1 MAVYLDVEARLDR
14 AAAAAAAKEVTALFD
29 GVGRGINK
37 GLSGALSEGLKSFS
51 TAGSRAQIELLQNKL
66 VEASQAETL
75 LAQKA
80 EAASVRSVASWRAAE
95 AAVDKYGAAS
105 ARAMKATAGAIDASA
120 MATAA
125 TNKHAK
131 SVDDSKSAH
140 DDLAAAVAGSTGAIT
155 RFHQAATIASTAVV
169 GGFVAAAVDATKA
182 AGNFQVQLT
191 RLETVGGELPK
202 NLKTVHDGLMNL
214 ASTTGWNPTELATG
228 MLKVEQAGYRGTD
241 ALTVMKAAAQAAA
254 EEGVGLDEAANAV
267 TTTLHDYHLKADQ
280 AADATSK
287 VIEAARLG
295 KTTFS
300 EFTGALHNVE
310 PTAAAVGESLNDL
323 LATLGMLTQ
332 SGMHPDQASQNLNHA
347 LSSLGNIQPK
357 QREMLA
363 AIGLDPRQIPQDI
376 KSKGYIGTAQEIRSA
391 VNRRIGPN
399 GNVILDAFE
408 NNPASQALEHEQY
421 AKLNAAE
428 KDVADRIMNGQ
439 LSYKEFR
446 KSRGGLGYTE
456 AKIVDAWATTHENNQ
471 GFNRVLKSLNT
482 DQLGVMQ
489 ALQTA
494 VGGQDNARTLLQV
507 TDQNNPE
514 ALQHRQEIAD
524 AHADSNGDV
533 LEWNRSQQNF
543 NAQWKDLKA
552 SIYSLKIEFGE
563 DFLPT
568 ATKWV
573 HSLETGVHWMQQHRA
588 LVKDLIEDATVLSGL
603 FVGMKLSN
611 ALISTV
617 KQFNSNLGLTK
628 KSADQANTSLR
639 ESGPSAQA
647 GAAGVKNASIEEAS
661 AQGRVKNAVYQANQE
676 LRQSGNA
683 ARQGASGVQSATT
696 EEVGAEQRVRTAAEE
711 ANVQL
716 RGAGAAAEAGAA
728 GVTAAANTEIGAM
741 NRVMSAAGK
750 ARGALA
756 LVGGMAA
763 SMGGDALQANT
774 RENTNPHKLGVIA
787 SDAGN
792 MAMAGAAVG
801 SVIPGVGTA
810 LGGGIGALLGGG
822 YAVWDQYFSGD
833 HDVAAPD
840 NPTPDMGPVPVVP
853 DTSQPTP
860 DTSQP
865 TPDLTPP
872 TPESQPET
880 PDAPYAGGGDGGA
893 GGKKKKDQDP
903 LDEDLKRFEHLQ
915 TEANEIQRRIADDRN
930 SNAPSRTAEIPWLQK
945 KLDEI
950 NKELAGIR
958 GEGKRGSGG
967 SSPFMPVKLDDNWL
981 QGGMPSLVRNTI
993 GFLEDLVLG
1002 PLEVAAFHGIPDFAG
1017 AGGKGR
1023 RSKGGRRSH
1032 EEGLGA
1038 EVPDGLLGGG
1048 MPGALPG
1055 TRSAGQGVIPVFVT
1069 NWASGGP
1076 LAPGGGGPGGGPE
1089 GIGSGSRS
1097 GAFGGGASGSGGG
1110 SFSGGYSGP
1119 GLGASSPAATFDLNG
1134 PLTADQIRSLSP
1146 AQQKQLLLN
1155 AFSGGRAASP
1165 AFVGANGGPYTGQD
1179 AALAAALKSKGFTD
1193 SEITGLVALNG
1204 VESGNWS
1211 HPESIMGFTNSQ
1223 TGPGIAAHVGGF
1235 KEMWDRRQRT
1245 GAVPDAGM
1253 PGTGLD
1259 AQGNV
1264 TDPNA
1269 YARWLLKLEGYSST
1283 TDYAGNHYPRGM
1295 FMSDD
1300 AYAKSVAQSYKP
1312 APGGSRGPA
1321 PSASSSAPASPG
1333 KDGHHTF
1340 YDQWYG
1346 GLPPARD
1353 SDAAHLPPDVVAYAR
1368 QHGML
1373 DANGNVIGQ
1382 LPQNLPK
1389 SVAPPVKM
1397 QPDFAKLGPRPPK
1410 PGPPPGPQQEYD
1422 SSNPRANEGWW
1433 NDPKSGTHG
1442 FNYNKL
1448 GQTIKSGVLGL
1459 DNWLGFAKGG
1469 KVGYFATGGPSGTD
1483 TIPAWLTPGEF
1494 VMNADATRQYLPYLQ
1509 SMNKGARFST
1519 GGLVPP
1525 QYWAPGTDNPVQPSP
1540 SAPAPQVQGQGQLPN
1555 VKNPGTEKP
1564 QGSGQ
1569 SMRASVPGAPQPP
1582 APGAP
1587 GSTPTGPQPT
1597 GVGAATPGER
1607 KGMSDIATP
1616 GADAQQPGATL
1627 PASPG
1632 IGFSGGLIG
1641 AAEGAAE
1648 GGASGLNMLAPGAGS
1663 AASAAMQIGFQE
1675 LNRAA
1680 SYGAQVGGILM
1691 KGLGETFTVSS
1702 SSTGGDWS
1710 KTIPGRLLSGIAGV
1724 RPAGENTAGQTQQP
1738 LSSGQDGGYANTG
1751 DNNTSFHIH
1760 GNVNVNSA
1768 TPKDF
1773 YDQMEDH
1780 FNQRYTQASYAIPSG
1795 SLTGMRN

>member
-1 MAVYLDVEARLDR
+1 MPVFLDVEARLDR

-37 GLSGALSEGLKSFS
+37 GLSGSLSEGLKSFNTAS
-51 TAGSRAQIELLQNKL
+51 TRAQIELLQNKL

-182 AGNFQVQLT
+182 AGDFQVQLV
-191 RLETVGGELPK
+191 RLETVGGELPQ
-202 NLKTVHDGLMNL
+202 NLKTIHDGLMNL
-214 ASTTGWNPTELATG
+214 ASDTGWHPTELATG
-228 MLKVEQAGYRGTD
+228 MLKVEQAGYRGTE
-241 ALTVMKAAAQAAA
+241 ALTVMKAAAQGAA

-267 TTTLHDYHLKADQ
+267 TTTLGDYHLKADQ
-280 AADATSK
+280 AANVTSK
-287 VIEAARLG
+287 MMEAVRLS
-295 KTTFS
+295 KTTFA
-300 EFTGALHNVE
+300 EFTSALHNVE
-310 PTAAAVGESLNDL
+310 PTAAGVGESLSDL
-323 LATLGMLTQ
+323 LATLGMLTK
-332 SGMHPDQASQNLNHA
+332 SGMHADQASDNLNHA

-363 AIGLDPRQIPQDI
+363 AVGLDPRQIPQDI
-376 KSKGYIGTAQEIRSA
+376 RSKGYIGTAQEIRGA
-391 VNRRIGPN
+391 VDRRLGPN

-421 AKLNAAE
+421 GRLSPAE
-428 KDVADRIMNGQ
+428 RAVADRVMRGQ
-439 LSYKEFR
+439 ISAKDVYRER
-446 KSRGGLGYTE
+446 AGLGPTE
-456 AKIVDAWATTHENNQ
+456 FKILQTWLTTHVNNQ

-514 ALQHRQEIAD
+514 ALQHREEIAA

-552 SIYSLKIEFGE
+552 SVDALKIEFGE

-611 ALISTV
+611 SLISTV
-617 KQFNSNLGLTK
+617 KQFKSNLGLTK
-628 KSADQANTSLR
+628 TTADQVNTSLR
-639 ESGPSAQA
+639 ESGPAAQA
-647 GAAGVKNASIEEAS
+647 GAAGVKAASTEETM
-661 AQGRVKNAVYQANQE
+661 AQSHVKSAVYQANQE

-711 ANVQL
+711 ANAQL

-741 NRVMSAAGK
+741 NRVMGAAGK
-750 ARGALA
+750 ARSALA

-840 NPTPDMGPVPVVP
+840 NPNPDLGPVPVVP

-865 TPDLTPP
+865 IPDLTPP

-880 PDAPYAGGGDGGA
+880 PDTPYAGGGGGA

-930 SNAPSRTAEIPWLQK
+930 SNDPSRTAEIPWLQK

-1017 AGGKGR
+1017 AGGKSR
-1023 RSKGGRRSH
+1023 RGNGGRRSH
-1032 EEGLGA
+1032 EEGLDA
-1038 EVPDGLLGGG
+1038 EGTDGLLGAG

-1055 TRSAGQGVIPVFVT
+1055 TRGAGSGVVPVFVT

-1076 LAPGGGGPGGGPE
+1076 GGPGGGGPGGGAA
-1089 GIGSGSRS
+1089 GIGSGLRS
-1097 GAFGGGASGSGGG
+1097 GVFAGGASGSGGG
-1110 SFSGGYSGP
+1110 PSAGGSSGP
-1119 GLGASSPAATFDLNG
+1119 GLGAASPAATFDLNG

-1155 AFSGGRAASP
+1155 AFNGGRAASP
-1165 AFVGANGGPYTGQD
+1165 GFVGASGGPYTGQD
-1179 AALAAALKSKGFTD
+1179 AALATALKSKGFTD
-1193 SEITGLVALNG
+1193 SEITGLIALNR

-1245 GAVPDAGM
+1245 GAVPNAGM
-1253 PGTGLD
+1253 PGTGVD

-1283 TDYAGNHYPRGM
+1283 TDYAGNQYPRGM

-1300 AYAKSVAQSYKP
+1300 AYANSVAQSYKS

-1321 PSASSSAPASPG
+1321 PSSSTPPPSAAPPGAQAQPDGGLGDLTEDQKRALLRQAFTRPPIRPDEATPDSPPLPPMNPRTGRRFGDMDTRHSAKPTPPRPREDQGFWSPSPG
-1333 KDGHHTF
+1333 GTGHLNVPKVMDYLNPVYWST
-1340 YDQWYG
+1340 G
-1346 GLPPARD
+1346 GL
-1353 SDAAHLPPDVVAYAR
+1353 
-1368 QHGML
+1368 
-1373 DANGNVIGQ
+1373 
-1382 LPQNLPK
+1382 
-1389 SVAPPVKM
+1389 VK
-1397 QPDFAKLGPRPPK
+1397 
-1410 PGPPPGPQQEYD
+1410 
-1422 SSNPRANEGWW
+1422 
-1433 NDPKSGTHG
+1433 
-1442 FNYNKL
+1442 
-1448 GQTIKSGVLGL
+1448 
-1459 DNWLGFAKGG
+1459 
-1469 KVGYFATGGPSGTD
+1469 YFADGGPSGSD

-1494 VMNADATRQYLPYLQ
+1494 VMNSDATRQYLPYLQ

-1540 SAPAPQVQGQGQLPN
+1540 AAPAPQPQGQGQLPN

-1569 SMRASVPGAPQPP
+1569 SMRASVPGGPQPP

-1597 GVGAATPGER
+1597 GVGAATPGAR

-1616 GADAQQPGATL
+1616 GADVQQPGATL

-1738 LSSGQDGGYANTG
+1738 LSSGQDGGYANSGASGPYTG
-1751 DNNTSFHIH
+1751 AGPGYGGDIHIH
-1760 GNVNVNSA
+1760 GPVSIHGANN
-1768 TPKDF
+1768 PRDF
-1773 YDQMEDH
+1773 YDQMNRD
-1780 FNQRYTQASYAIPSG
+1780 YAMSANM
-1795 SLTGMRN
+1795 TGLGRSTTSAWG

>member
-1 MAVYLDVEARLDR
+1 MDVEARLDR

-37 GLSGALSEGLKSFS
+37 GLSGALSEGLKSFN

-182 AGNFQVQLT
+182 AGDFQVQLV
-191 RLETVGGELPK
+191 RLETVGGELPQ
-202 NLKTVHDGLMNL
+202 NLKTIHDGLMNL
-214 ASTTGWNPTELATG
+214 ASDTGWHPTELATG
-228 MLKVEQAGYRGTD
+228 MLKVEQAGYRGTE
-241 ALTVMKAAAQAAA
+241 ALTVMKAAAQGAA

-267 TTTLHDYHLKADQ
+267 TTTLGDYHLKADQ
-280 AADATSK
+280 AANVTSK
-287 VIEAARLG
+287 MMEAVRLS
-295 KTTFS
+295 KTTFA
-300 EFTGALHNVE
+300 EFTSALHNVE
-310 PTAAAVGESLNDL
+310 PTAAGVGESLSDL
-323 LATLGMLTQ
+323 LATLGMLTK
-332 SGMHPDQASQNLNHA
+332 SGMHADQASDNLNHA

-363 AIGLDPRQIPQDI
+363 AVGLDPRQIPQDI
-376 KSKGYIGTAQEIRSA
+376 RSKGYIGTAQEIRGA
-391 VNRRIGPN
+391 VDRRLGPN

-421 AKLNAAE
+421 GRLSPAE
-428 KDVADRIMNGQ
+428 RAVADRVMRGQ
-439 LSYKEFR
+439 ISAKDVYRER
-446 KSRGGLGYTE
+446 AGLGPTE
-456 AKIVDAWATTHENNQ
+456 FKILQTWLTTHVNNQ

-514 ALQHRQEIAD
+514 ALQHREEIAA

-543 NAQWKDLKA
+543 NAQWKDFKA
-552 SIYSLKIEFGE
+552 SVDALKIEFGE

-568 ATKWV
+568 ATEWV
-573 HSLETGVHWMQQHRA
+573 KSLETGVHWMQQHRA
-588 LVKDLIEDATVLSGL
+588 LVKDLIEDATALSGL
-603 FVGMKLSN
+603 FLGMKLSN
-611 ALISTV
+611 ALIGTV
-617 KQFNSNLGLTK
+617 KQFNSNLGLAK
-628 KSADQANTSLR
+628 KSADQVNTSLR
-639 ESGPSAQA
+639 ESGPAAQA
-647 GAAGVKNASIEEAS
+647 GAAGVKAASTEETT
-661 AQGRVKNAVYQANQE
+661 AQSHVKTAVYQANQE

-683 ARQGASGVQSATT
+683 ARQGASGVESAAA

-741 NRVMSAAGK
+741 KRVMGAANRAK
-750 ARGALA
+750 GALA

-810 LGGGIGALLGGG
+810 LGGGIGALFGGG

-840 NPTPDMGPVPVVP
+840 NPNPDLGPVPVVP

-865 TPDLTPP
+865 TPDLTSP

-880 PDAPYAGGGDGGA
+880 PDTPYAGGGDGGA

-930 SNAPSRTAEIPWLQK
+930 SNDPSRTAEIPWLQK

-950 NKELAGIR
+950 NKELSGIR

-981 QGGMPSLVRNTI
+981 QGGMPSLVRNSI

-1017 AGGKGR
+1017 AGGKGSMHSR
-1023 RSKGGRRSH
+1023 RGGVRRSH

-1038 EVPDGLLGGG
+1038 QGPDALLGGI
-1048 MPGALPG
+1048 PGVRG
-1055 TRSAGQGVIPVFVT
+1055 AGSGVVPVFVT

-1076 LAPGGGGPGGGPE
+1076 GGPRGGGAS
-1089 GIGSGSRS
+1089 GIGSGAGS
-1097 GAFGGGASGSGGG
+1097 GYFAGDASGSGGG
-1110 SFSGGYSGP
+1110 SFSGGSGGS
-1119 GLGASSPAATFDLNG
+1119 GLGGSSPAAPIDLNG

-1146 AQQKQLLLN
+1146 DQQKQLLLN
-1155 AFSGGRAASP
+1155 AFHPGAAVSGSGYPGVTVGTEPAHDPRSVARYIYSAAIARGYTPDQATQLVAYSVGESGLNPGISGGVQGDDEVIGLFQEKTAFARGHNRRSVVGNVQAYLDALETNRNKAWGAAYG
-1165 AFVGANGGPYTGQD
+1165 VGHGALASTSVGGPLSYEGAQAWGPLMERARAYLGTPPPSPSVP
-1179 AALAAALKSKGFTD
+1179 AVPS
-1193 SEITGLVALNG
+1193 
-1204 VESGNWS
+1204 SG
-1211 HPESIMGFTNSQ
+1211 P
-1223 TGPGIAAHVGGF
+1223 AAHNF
-1235 KEMWDRRQRT
+1235 YKDW
-1245 GAVPDAGM
+1245 
-1253 PGTGLD
+1253 
-1259 AQGNV
+1259 
-1264 TDPNA
+1264 
-1269 YARWLLKLEGYSST
+1269 
-1283 TDYAGNHYPRGM
+1283 YPR
-1295 FMSDD
+1295 
-1300 AYAKSVAQSYKP
+1300 
-1312 APGGSRGPA
+1312 
-1321 PSASSSAPASPG
+1321 SAPTDADS
-1333 KDGHHTF
+1333 
-1340 YDQWYG
+1340 
-1346 GLPPARD
+1346 LPPELQAF
-1353 SDAAHLPPDVVAYAR
+1353 AR
-1368 QHGML
+1368 QHGL
-1373 DANGNVIGQ
+1373 DANGNATVDEQRAMLRQAFTRPPNRPGEGVPDSAP
-1382 LPQNLPK
+1382 L
-1389 SVAPPVKM
+1389 PPV
-1397 QPDFAKLGPRPPK
+1397 
-1410 PGPPPGPQQEYD
+1410 
-1422 SSNPRANEGWW
+1422 NPRTGRRFGDMDTRHSAQPTPQRPREDQGFWIGGGTGHLNV
-1433 NDPKSGTHG
+1433 PKVMDNLNPVYWATG
-1442 FNYNKL
+1442 
-1448 GQTIKSGVLGL
+1448 GL
-1459 DNWLGFAKGG
+1459 VK
-1469 KVGYFATGGPSGTD
+1469 YFATGGPSGTD

-1540 SAPAPQVQGQGQLPN
+1540 AAPAPQPQGQGQLPN

-1569 SMRASVPGAPQPP
+1569 SMRASVPGGPQPT
-1582 APGAP
+1582 APGIP

-1616 GADAQQPGATL
+1616 GADVQQPGATL

-1702 SSTGGDWS
+1702 NSTGGDWS

-1724 RPAGENTAGQTQQP
+1724 RPAGQNTAGQTQQP
-1738 LSSGQDGGYANTG
+1738 LGAGQGGGYANTG
-1751 DNNTSFHIH
+1751 DTNFHIH
-1760 GNVNVNSA
+1760 GPVNINA
-1768 TPKDF
+1768 ADPKTF
-1773 YDQMEDH
+1773 YERMEAQ
-1780 FNQRYTQASYAIPSG
+1780 FNERYNQASYAIPSG